1 MNGKQ
6 AKRIR
11 AIGKKLFPEAPLKQE
26 YARRTTINPFT
37 KLPET
42 QQIPL
47 TFSYPANSF
56 RPRYK
61 QAKRNY
67 LQVLH
72 HAA

>member
-11 AIGKKLFPEAPLKQE
+11 AIGKRLFQEAPLKQQ
-26 YARRTTINPFT
+26 YVQRTSINPFT
-37 KLPET
+37 KLPQT
-42 QQIPL
+42 DNLPL

-67 LQVLH
+67 LQVLR